1 MNKFFIIF
9 FASYNPIIVYLLM
22 AQAGLGIMTIR
33 LGVVLLTL
41 LLIMF
46 FFVSM
51 VVYNR
56 EYKIKLPKISF
67 NFFLINIC
75 FLFFIIAI
83 VWGVLKNQHLKFIIL
98 DTLFR

>member
-1 MNKFFIIF
+1 
-9 FASYNPIIVYLLM
+9 
-22 AQAGLGIMTIR
+22 MTIR

-83 VWGVLKNQHLKFIIL
+83 VFYFTFKNQHLKFIIL
-98 DTLFR
+98 DTLFFGDFF